1 VVLTPEERTKG
12 FVRPVRR
19 SYTHIGQPAPKNP
32 LRDLTDEER
41 ERYCGYVKFE
51 AYPDSGLG
59 DDG

>member
-1 VVLTPEERTKG
+1 
-12 FVRPVRR
+12 VRR